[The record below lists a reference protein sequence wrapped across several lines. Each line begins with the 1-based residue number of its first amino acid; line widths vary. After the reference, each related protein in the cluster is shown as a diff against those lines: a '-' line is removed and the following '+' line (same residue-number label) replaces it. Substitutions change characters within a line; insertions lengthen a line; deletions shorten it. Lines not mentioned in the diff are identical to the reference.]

1 MREYIRHPS
10 TIPLEVRLAD
20 QPLPQQDMLNNVCAG
35 GLSFCSREPVH
46 AGSRIVIRIP
56 VIKDDV
62 EVVGQVVWCRH
73 NGQCY
78 DVGESFSAHQAAY
91 RTRMVEQICHIV
103 RYKDE
108 FRQRYRRELS
118 SEEAAAEWISKYA
131 GNFPGS
137 DQDG

>member
-10 TIPLEVRLAD
+10 AIPLEVRLAD
-20 QPLPQQDMLNNVCAG
+20 QPLPQQDMLNNVSVG
-35 GLSFCSREPVH
+35 GLSFCSREAVH

-78 DVGESFSAHQAAY
+78 DVGVSFSDHQEAY
-91 RTRMVEQICHIV
+91 RTRMVEQICHIE

-108 FRQRYRRELS
+108 VRQRERRELS

-137 DQDG
+137 DQDR